1 MKKRIFKQGMAL
13 MLAAALAL
21 PANVVPA
28 EILDQQTETELPH
41 IVLNQETPD
50 EKVTDSDAKEKE
62 EQTGTQTETK
72 KKTEVIS
79 GFVSKTGMKF
89 DAPLKLTEDGDIAF
103 DFPEKPKPIETN
115 VLCPK
120 CGRPLKKTQW
130 KYECECGFNV
140 WHTVA
145 KVEISEEI
153 LTELFTT
160 GKTKKKV
167 TGFTSKAGNVFD
179 TCLKFENDQISFDF
193 DNPGEEEVQSTAEVH
208 NNADT
213 QSNTDAHNNAEV
225 QSTAD
230 DTPDETT
237 LNEMGIPEEF
247 LAGLDMAADS
257 AQADDVSEA
266 ALAAAHEL
274 FGE

>member
-1 MKKRIFKQGMAL
+1 M
-13 MLAAALAL
+13 
-21 PANVVPA
+21 
-28 EILDQQTETELPH
+28 
-41 IVLNQETPD
+41 
-50 EKVTDSDAKEKE
+50 
-62 EQTGTQTETK
+62 
-72 KKTEVIS
+72 
-79 GFVSKTGMKF
+79 
-89 DAPLKLTEDGDIAF
+89 
-103 DFPEKPKPIETN
+103 
-115 VLCPK
+115 
-120 CGRPLKKTQW
+120 
-130 KYECECGFNV
+130 
-140 WHTVA
+140 A
-145 KVEISEEI
+145 KVELSEEI

-213 QSNTDAHNNAEV
+213 HNNAEV

-230 DTPDETT
+230 DAPDEITMNNTT
-237 LNEMGIPEEF
+237 MDEMGIPEEF
-247 LAGLDMAADS
+247 LAGFDMAADS

>member
-1 MKKRIFKQGMAL
+1 M
-13 MLAAALAL
+13 
-21 PANVVPA
+21 
-28 EILDQQTETELPH
+28 EL
-41 IVLNQETPD
+41 
-50 EKVTDSDAKEKE
+50 
-62 EQTGTQTETK
+62 
-72 KKTEVIS
+72 
-79 GFVSKTGMKF
+79 
-89 DAPLKLTEDGDIAF
+89 
-103 DFPEKPKPIETN
+103 
-115 VLCPK
+115 
-120 CGRPLKKTQW
+120 
-130 KYECECGFNV
+130 
-140 WHTVA
+140 
-145 KVEISEEI
+145 SEEI

-208 NNADT
+208 NNADA
-213 QSNTDAHNNAEV
+213 QNKADAQNNAEV

-230 DTPDETT
+230 DAPDETT

-247 LAGLDMAADS
+247 LAGLDMAAEG

>member
-1 MKKRIFKQGMAL
+1 M
-13 MLAAALAL
+13 
-21 PANVVPA
+21 
-28 EILDQQTETELPH
+28 
-41 IVLNQETPD
+41 
-50 EKVTDSDAKEKE
+50 
-62 EQTGTQTETK
+62 
-72 KKTEVIS
+72 
-79 GFVSKTGMKF
+79 
-89 DAPLKLTEDGDIAF
+89 
-103 DFPEKPKPIETN
+103 
-115 VLCPK
+115 
-120 CGRPLKKTQW
+120 
-130 KYECECGFNV
+130 
-140 WHTVA
+140 A
-145 KVEISEEI
+145 KVELSEEI

-213 QSNTDAHNNAEV
+213 QNNAEV

-230 DTPDETT
+230 DAPDKTT
-237 LNEMGIPEEF
+237 MNNTTMDEMGIPEEF
-247 LAGLDMAADS
+247 LAGFDMAADS

>member
-1 MKKRIFKQGMAL
+1 MYQNTVDKL
-13 MLAAALAL
+13 MD
-21 PANVVPA
+21 VF
-28 EILDQQTETELPH
+28 I
-41 IVLNQETPD
+41 
-50 EKVTDSDAKEKE
+50 
-62 EQTGTQTETK
+62 G
-72 KKTEVIS
+72 
-79 GFVSKTGMKF
+79 
-89 DAPLKLTEDGDIAF
+89 

-120 CGRPLKKTQW
+120 CGRPLKKSQW

-140 WHTVA
+140 WHTAA
-145 KVEISEEI
+145 KVELSEEI

-208 NNADT
+208 NNADAQNNADAYNNADT
-213 QSNTDAHNNAEV
+213 QNNAEV

-230 DTPDETT
+230 DAPDKTT
-237 LNEMGIPEEF
+237 MNNTTMDEMGIPEEF
-247 LAGLDMAADS
+247 LATTVRFSVKSTGSGRKVILYCSMS
-257 AQADDVSEA
+257 MS
-266 ALAAAHEL
+266 
-274 FGE
+274 

>member
-1 MKKRIFKQGMAL
+1 MW
-13 MLAAALAL
+13 
-21 PANVVPA
+21 
-28 EILDQQTETELPH
+28 QTS
-41 IVLNQETPD
+41 Q
-50 EKVTDSDAKEKE
+50 
-62 EQTGTQTETK
+62 
-72 KKTEVIS
+72 
-79 GFVSKTGMKF
+79 
-89 DAPLKLTEDGDIAF
+89 
-103 DFPEKPKPIETN
+103 
-115 VLCPK
+115 
-120 CGRPLKKTQW
+120 KTQW

-145 KVEISEEI
+145 KVELSEEI

-193 DNPGEEEVQSTAEVH
+193 DNPGEEEVQSTA
-208 NNADT
+208 
-213 QSNTDAHNNAEV
+213 
-225 QSTAD
+225 D
-230 DTPDETT
+230 DVSDETT
-237 LNEMGIPEEF
+237 MNNTTMDEMGIPEEF
-247 LAGLDMAADS
+247 LAGFDMAADS

>member
-1 MKKRIFKQGMAL
+1 M
-13 MLAAALAL
+13 
-21 PANVVPA
+21 
-28 EILDQQTETELPH
+28 
-41 IVLNQETPD
+41 
-50 EKVTDSDAKEKE
+50 
-62 EQTGTQTETK
+62 
-72 KKTEVIS
+72 
-79 GFVSKTGMKF
+79 
-89 DAPLKLTEDGDIAF
+89 
-103 DFPEKPKPIETN
+103 
-115 VLCPK
+115 
-120 CGRPLKKTQW
+120 
-130 KYECECGFNV
+130 
-140 WHTVA
+140 A
-145 KVEISEEI
+145 KVELSEEI

-208 NNADT
+208 NNA
-213 QSNTDAHNNAEV
+213 EV

-230 DTPDETT
+230 DVPDETT
-237 LNEMGIPEEF
+237 MNNTTMDEMGIPEEF
-247 LAGLDMAADS
+247 LAGFDMAADS